1 MTTSNIF
8 RTFVFSTAI
17 ALGTTLAASAQD
29 NNTDN
34 HQITVSIPNV
44 ALLDLETGGTRN
56 FTASFVQ
63 PTPLEAGQKLSAP
76 EDNSDLWLNYSSTLP
91 NSGVTSRKVNVKV
104 SALIPGVTMKVL
116 AKASATGFGTLGKPT
131 SLVTL
136 STADQPIIEGIGSA
150 YTETGAAKGHNLVY
164 SFVAEDANYA
174 NLRANNTTVTVT
186 YTLSDN

>member
-8 RTFVFSTAI
+8 RTFAFSTII
-17 ALGTTLAASAQD
+17 AFGTAFTASAQD

-34 HQITVSIPNV
+34 HQITVSVPNV
-44 ALLDLETGGTRN
+44 ALLDLETSGTRN

-76 EDNSDLWLNYSSTLP
+76 ADNSDLWLNYSSVLP

-104 SALIPGVTMKVL
+104 SALIPGVTLQVV
-116 AKASATGFGTLGKPT
+116 ARASSTGFGTLGRPT
-131 SLVTL
+131 STVTL

-164 SFVAEDANYA
+164 SFQAQDADYA